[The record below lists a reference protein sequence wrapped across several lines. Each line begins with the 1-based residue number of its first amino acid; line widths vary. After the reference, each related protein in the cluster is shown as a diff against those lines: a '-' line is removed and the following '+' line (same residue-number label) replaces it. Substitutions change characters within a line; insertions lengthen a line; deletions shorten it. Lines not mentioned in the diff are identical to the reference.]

1 MHVVPAA
8 FTLHLCNV
16 PLLTPSVSTM
26 KLTRLL
32 PLLLLAGLARP
43 AAAQTTPLYQP
54 RDIKAA
60 FAKGTRSPDGRPG
73 PNYWQNRAR
82 YDITVQAAPP
92 ARDIRGRETITYFN
106 NSPDT
111 LKQVLLRLIQNIHRP
126 GVSRDGDASPDYL
139 TSGLVIDTFRVAGQ
153 TQPVQGTGT
162 ITGVRLPKAL
172 APHDSVKFAVAWHF
186 PISVESGREGMIDPT
201 TFFLAYF
208 YPRVAVYDDYA
219 GWDRLPFVDSK
230 EFYNDFNDYTLRVQA
245 PANYIVWATGTLQNP
260 KQVLQPAA
268 AKLLAKSM
276 TSDAVLHIATAAD
289 LAKKSIT
296 AQQPMN
302 TWVWTAKDISDVTF
316 GLSDHYVW
324 DAASVIVDAKAK
336 RRASVQAAYADS
348 TVDFRQ
354 SVKNAQYALGWFSNP
369 ANWPGV
375 AYPFP
380 KMTAFQGFADMEYPM
395 MVNDSPQKDPKF
407 AQFVQDH
414 EIAHTYFPFYMGIN
428 ESRYAFMDEGW
439 ATTFELLIGRTEN
452 GVEAADKLYK
462 QFRVNRWI
470 HDAATAEDLPI
481 ITPSSE
487 LRAGYGN
494 NAYGKPSLSYF
505 ALKDMLGDALF
516 KKALH
521 EYMDRWH
528 GKHPIPWDYFNSMS
542 SASGQDLSWFFNNWF
557 FTNNYIDLAVAAS
570 GSTITVQNIGGFA
583 VSFDV
588 NVEYTDGTRE
598 TLHQSPAVWQTNQK
612 QATITVKKPVKAVK
626 LDGGIFMDANEK
638 DNNWAQQ

>member
-1 MHVVPAA
+1 MLRTSLA
-8 FTLHLCNV
+8 
-16 PLLTPSVSTM
+16 
-26 KLTRLL
+26 
-32 PLLLLAGLARP
+32 LLLLATLAQP
-43 AAAQTTPLYQP
+43 ATAQTPLYQP

-111 LKQVLLRLIQNIHRP
+111 LKQVVLRLIMNIHRP

-139 TSGLVIDTFRVAGQ
+139 TTGLVIDTFRVAGQ
-153 TQPVQGTGT
+153 TRPLPATGT
-162 ITGVRLPKAL
+162 LAGVRLPKAL

-186 PISVESGREGMIDPT
+186 PISKESGREGMIDPT
-201 TFFLAYF
+201 TYFLAYF
-208 YPRVAVYDDYA
+208 YPRIAVYDDYA

-230 EFYNDFNDYTLRVQA
+230 EFYNDFNDYTLRVQV
-245 PANYIVWATGTLQNP
+245 PANYLVWATGTLQNP
-260 KQVLQPAA
+260 QQVLQPAA
-268 AKLLAKSM
+268 AKRLKQSM

-289 LAKKSIT
+289 LAKKNVT
-296 AQQPMN
+296 AQQPLN
-302 TWVWTAKDISDVTF
+302 TWVWTARDISDVTF

-324 DAASVIVDAKAK
+324 DAASVVVDAKAK

-354 SVKNAQYALGWFSNP
+354 SVKNAQFALGWFSNP

-395 MVNDSPQKDPKF
+395 MVNDSPQHDPKF

-428 ESRYAFMDEGW
+428 ESRYAYMDEGW
-439 ATTFELLIGRTEN
+439 ATTFELLIGRAEN
-452 GVEAADKLYK
+452 GQEAADKLYK
-462 QFRVNRWI
+462 QFRVNGWI
-470 HDAATAEDLPI
+470 RNTNTAQDLPI

-487 LRAGYGN
+487 LKAGYGN
-494 NAYGKPSLSYF
+494 NAYGKPSLSYL

-521 EYMDRWH
+521 AYMDRWH
-528 GKHPIPWDYFNSMS
+528 GKHPIPWDYFNSMN
-542 SASGQDLSWFFNNWF
+542 SASGQDLNWFFNNWF
-557 FTNNYIDLAVAAS
+557 FSNGYIDLAVGPVS
-570 GSTITVQNIGGFA
+570 GTSVTVNNVGGFA
-583 VSFDV
+583 APFDMQL
-588 NVEYTDGTRE
+588 EFTDGTRE
-598 TLHQSPAVWQTNQK
+598 TLHHTSAVWSANQQ
-612 QATITVKKPVKAVK
+612 QAVITVPKAVKSVK

-638 DNNWAQQ
+638 DNVSAAR

>member
-1 MHVVPAA
+1 
-8 FTLHLCNV
+8 
-16 PLLTPSVSTM
+16 M
-26 KLTRLL
+26 KINRLL
-32 PLLLLAGLARP
+32 PLLALAGITSQT
-43 AAAQTTPLYQP
+43 AAQTTPLYQP

-73 PNYWQNRAR
+73 PNYWQNHAR
-82 YDITVQAAPP
+82 YNITVQAAPP
-92 ARDIRGRETITYFN
+92 ARDIRGRETITYYN

-111 LKQVLLRLIQNIHRP
+111 LRQVVLRIIQNIHKP
-126 GVSRDGDASPDYL
+126 GASRDGDASADYL
-139 TSGLVIDTFRVAGQ
+139 TSGVVIDTFQVAGQ
-153 TQPVQGTGT
+153 LKALPTNLGTAP
-162 ITGVRLPKAL
+162 GVRLPKAL

-201 TFFLAYF
+201 TYFLAYF
-208 YPRVAVYDDYA
+208 YPRIAVYDDYN

-260 KQVLQPAA
+260 DQVLQKAA
-268 AKLLAKSM
+268 AKRLKQSM

-296 AQQPMN
+296 AQQPLN
-302 TWVWTAKDISDVTF
+302 TWIWTAKDISDVTF

-324 DAASVIVDAKAK
+324 DAASVVVDAKAK

-369 ANWPGV
+369 NNWPGV

-428 ESRYAFMDEGW
+428 ESRYAYMDEGW

-462 QFRVNRWI
+462 MFRVNRWI
-470 HDAATAEDLPI
+470 NDRATAEDLPI

-494 NAYGKPSLSYF
+494 NAYGKPSLSYL

-516 KKALH
+516 KKSLH

-542 SASGQDLSWFFNNWF
+542 NASGQDLSWFFNNWF
-557 FTNNYIDLAVAAS
+557 FTNNYIDLAVTAN
-570 GSTITVQNIGGFA
+570 GSTVTVQNIGGFA
-583 VSFDV
+583 VPFDM
-588 NVEYTDGTRE
+588 NVEYTDGSKA
-598 TLHQSPAVWQTNQK
+598 TLHQSPAVWQANQK
-612 QATITVKKPVKAVK
+612 QAVLTLPKAVKSVK

-638 DNNWAQQ
+638 DNSFGG

>member
-1 MHVVPAA
+1 M
-8 FTLHLCNV
+8 LK
-16 PLLTPSVSTM
+16 PLLT
-26 KLTRLL
+26 
-32 PLLLLAGLARP
+32 LLLLAGLAET
-43 AAAQTTPLYQP
+43 AAAQTQPLYMP

-60 FAKGTRSPDGRPG
+60 FAKGTRSLDGRPG
-73 PNYWQNRAR
+73 PKYWQNRAR

-106 NSPDT
+106 NSPDS
-111 LKQVLLRLIQNIHRP
+111 LRQVVLRLIQNIHRP
-126 GVSRDGDASPDYL
+126 GVSRDGDASADYL
-139 TSGLVIDTFRVAGQ
+139 TTGLVVDTLRVAGQ
-153 TQPVQGTGT
+153 TRALPAGQGLSTVQ
-162 ITGVRLPKAL
+162 GVRLPKPL
-172 APHDSVKFAVAWHF
+172 APHDSVKFAVSWHF
-186 PISVESGREGMIDPT
+186 PISKESGREGMIDPT

-208 YPRVAVYDDYA
+208 YPRIAVYDDYN

-230 EFYNDFNDYTLRVQA
+230 EFYNDFNDYILRVQA

-268 AKLLAKSM
+268 AKRLAKSM
-276 TSDAVLHIATAAD
+276 TSDAVMHIATAAD

-324 DAASVIVDAKAK
+324 DAASVMVDAKAK

-407 AQFVQDH
+407 AEFVQDH

-428 ESRYAFMDEGW
+428 ESRYAYMDEGW

-452 GVEAADKLYK
+452 GQEAADKLYK
-462 QFRVNRWI
+462 MFRVNRWI

-487 LRAGYGN
+487 LKAGYGN
-494 NAYGKPSLSYF
+494 NAYGKPSLSYL
-505 ALKDMLGDALF
+505 ALKDMLGDATF

-542 SASGQDLSWFFNNWF
+542 SASGQDLNWFFHNWF
-557 FTNNYIDLAVAAS
+557 FTNGYIDMAVTAS
-570 GSTITVQNIGGFA
+570 GNTVTINNIGGFVA
-583 VSFDV
+583 PFDMLL
-588 NVEYTDGTRE
+588 EYTDGTTE
-598 TLHQSPAVWQTNQK
+598 TLHQSPAIWRANQQ
-612 QATITVKKPVKAVK
+612 QATIQLKKAVKSVK

-638 DNNWAQQ
+638 DNSWAQR

>member
-1 MHVVPAA
+1 
-8 FTLHLCNV
+8 
-16 PLLTPSVSTM
+16 M
-26 KLTRLL
+26 KQLL
-32 PLLLLAGLARP
+32 PLLLLVGLAQP
-43 AAAQTTPLYQP
+43 AAAQTLLYQP

-111 LKQVLLRLIQNIHRP
+111 LRQVVLRLIQNIHRP

-139 TSGLVIDTFRVAGQ
+139 TTGLVIDTFQVAGQ
-153 TQPVQGTGT
+153 ARPFQPGQGTGT
-162 ITGVRLPKAL
+162 IQGVRLPKAL

-208 YPRVAVYDDYA
+208 YPRIAVYDDYA

-230 EFYNDFNDYTLRVQA
+230 EFYNDFNDYTLRVQV
-245 PANYIVWATGTLQNP
+245 PANYLVWATGTLQNP

-268 AKLLAKSM
+268 AKRLRQSM
-276 TSDAVLHIATAAD
+276 TSDAVLHIATATD

-296 AQQPMN
+296 AQQPLN

-324 DAASVIVDAKAK
+324 DAASVVVDAKAK

-439 ATTFELLIGRTEN
+439 ATTFELLIGRSEN
-452 GVEAADKLYK
+452 GPEAADKLYK

-494 NAYGKPSLSYF
+494 NAYGKPSLSYL

-521 EYMDRWH
+521 EYIDRWH

-542 SASGQDLSWFFNNWF
+542 SASGQDLTWFFNNWF
-557 FTNNYIDLAVAAS
+557 FTNGYIDLAVGPVS
-570 GSTITVQNIGGFA
+570 GTSVTVNNLGGFA
-583 VSFDV
+583 APFDMQL
-588 NVEYTDGTRE
+588 EYADGTRE
-598 TLHQSPAVWQTNQK
+598 TLHQTAAVWRANQQ
-612 QATITVKKPVKAVK
+612 QAVINTPKAVKSVK
-626 LDGGIFMDANEK
+626 LDGGIFMDANVK
-638 DNNWAQQ
+638 DNSFGG